1 MRKPEASG
9 SVRKEAK
16 VGYKDLV
23 FTGDNS
29 ENIRKVMGLYKNVLI
44 CGIKGVGKITRTVTA
59 VRENTNVYY
68 AGNPLDYEGKRRP
81 GSYEKYLSYIHSLKD
96 DITIV
101 EDIARLFR
109 IKSDIVLIID
119 EIYGRSDTQLER
131 ISRLMDMENIQIFQI
146 VGCLKNMGW
155 LIGKVDIILE
165 LHHDGAFVVDKE
177 MAKAICE
184 IFGKKTHRSQ

>member
-1 MRKPEASG
+1 M
-9 SVRKEAK
+9 RKEARA
-16 VGYKDLV
+16 GYKDLV

-59 VRENTNVYY
+59 VTENTNVYY
-68 AGNPLDYEGKRRP
+68 VGNPLDYEGKRRP

-131 ISRLMDMENIQIFQI
+131 ISRLMDMENIRIFQI

-155 LIGKVDIILE
+155 LIDKVDIILE
-165 LHHDGAFVVDKE
+165 LHHDGAFIVDKN
-177 MAKAICE
+177 MARAICE
-184 IFGKKTHRSQ
+184 IFGKKTPRDH